1 MHPERADLY
10 FQQGSSD
17 KVYHLQLENVQ
28 DQWSVQAQWGRR
40 GSALQSDVKVSGTT
54 YEEAK
59 RVYDRILRE
68 KTGKGYQVAKATT
81 NGHEAIAVGLPAT
94 KEHSGHTPELL
105 TPIEEP
111 EALVLAQDAAWW
123 FQQKFDGR
131 RLAVQKSEGKYS
143 GINKLGQIIPIDSR
157 LAESLDRVQAQG
169 FLADG
174 EITDS
179 RFYIWDLLSVN
190 ETELRI
196 QPYEIRYTHLTQHFR
211 GVSDM
216 LRVCETAMTTKAKR
230 DFVKKMHSA
239 NAEGFVCKNRNAVY
253 AGGRAGQHFKCK
265 FVVTASFIVGPK
277 PEKKAN
283 DGHRSIA
290 VYLLDDNRQ
299 RFMGTVG
306 VPDRYRLPKEGEIVE
321 VQYLYCHPGPDGKLI
336 QAKYFGKVRD
346 DIEITECGVSQ
357 LKVKANDGD
366 PSNPDTGFP
375 LSPEHQPGGICRGM
389 PPGFVVTKGRSHW
402 NRTRD

>member
-1 MHPERADLY
+1 MQTERAELF

-17 KVYHLQLENVQ
+17 KVYHLQLEGAQ
-28 DQWSVQAQWGRR
+28 EQWSVQAQWGRR
-40 GSALQSDVKVSGTT
+40 GSVLQSDVKVSGTS

-68 KTGKGYQVAKATT
+68 KTGKGYQIAQATA
-81 NGHEAIAVGLPAT
+81 NGNEAIAVGLPAT

-111 EALVLAQDAAWW
+111 EALLLAQDASWW

-143 GINKLGQIIPIDSR
+143 GINKLGQIIPIDPR

-179 RFYIWDLLSVN
+179 HFYIWDLLSVN
-190 ETELRI
+190 DTDLRV
-196 QPYEIRYTHLTQHFR
+196 QPYEIRYVHLTQHFR
-211 GVSDM
+211 GVSDV

-230 DFVKKMHSA
+230 DLVKKMHSA

-253 AGGRAGQHFKCK
+253 AGGRTGQHFKCK

-299 RFMGTVG
+299 RFLGTVG

-346 DIEITECGVSQ
+346 DIEIAECVVSQ
-357 LKVKANDGD
+357 LKVKANDSD
-366 PSNPDTGFP
+366 PIES
-375 LSPEHQPGGICRGM
+375 
-389 PPGFVVTKGRSHW
+389 
-402 NRTRD
+402 